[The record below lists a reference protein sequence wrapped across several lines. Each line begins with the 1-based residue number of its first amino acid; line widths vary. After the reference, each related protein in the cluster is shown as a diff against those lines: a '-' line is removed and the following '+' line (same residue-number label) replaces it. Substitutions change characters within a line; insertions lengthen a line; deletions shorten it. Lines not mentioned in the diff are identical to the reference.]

1 MTAPIGTT
9 LITCHINA
17 DFDAFASLIGAAVLY
32 PGSILLFPG
41 TQERAMHLFFHEHA
55 GFMYNFKDVKEIDF
69 KNISRLVL
77 VDCKQRARVP
87 HVKELLDRQDITI
100 DVWDH
105 HPDSPDD
112 VQGHNI
118 HTAAVGATVTLL
130 LEEARRRELPLCC
143 EDASILGLGL
153 YGDTG
158 SFTFSSTTVRD
169 FLAAAVL
176 REYGMDMELV
186 RELTGH
192 ELTSLHVQVLND
204 LLESASTY
212 HLHGIPVTVSEA
224 SLDRYLGDFAPLA
237 HKLMEMERFEVLFAL
252 GGMGDRVQVVAR
264 SRNDLINVGKVCQA
278 LGGGGHAYAAS
289 ASVRDQTLPQ
299 LKDEIFRQLYAQVN
313 SHKRAADYMSAP
325 VVGIEEDHSIHAAQE
340 VMVRFGLKAVPVFK
354 KGTKIC
360 VGILDL
366 QTASR
371 AAGHGLEKLDVS
383 EYMRRSVQTVQ
394 ANASLHELMDII
406 IAGRQRLVPVL
417 EQEHTI
423 GVVTRTDLINVFAE
437 EPGRLS
443 IPLRESGGRERDVH
457 KLMRDRL
464 PRAHLEL
471 LRRIGELGDAM
482 RLPVYIVGGVVRD
495 LLLERPNYDIDLV
508 VEGNGIAFA
517 RELARELRGR
527 AREHKEFLTAVVI
540 YPDRNGLEA
549 RIDVATARLEY
560 YEYPA
565 AMPTVELS
573 SIKMDLFRRDFTIN
587 ALAIRLNRASFG
599 RLVDFFGGQR
609 DMKERLIRVLHTLSF
624 VEDPTRILR
633 AIRFE
638 QRYGFKLT
646 PATER
651 LIKSAVTHKFMDKVS
666 GFRLF
671 RELKLVFDDRNP
683 LACLVRMEEFD
694 LLPAIHPCLRLR
706 PALLALLRSL
716 REVLDWYRLLFFKEQ
731 PQPWHVYLL
740 GLCKTLNYQ
749 ETTGVFDR
757 LGIPQKQKE
766 EGLALRE
773 RIRTTYPLVEAW
785 QIRGGTVSE
794 LYNLLAGISLD
805 GLLFMMARTES
816 EDMRKNLSHFITQ
829 WRYEHVDISGKDL
842 LGMGLSPGPLLGRI
856 MRLVLAAKLDGTAA
870 SPELQRIL
878 AVSLAQQLDEKALP
892 APSKKLAPKRR
903 DL

>member
-1 MTAPIGTT
+1 MNAPPGTT

-17 DFDAFASLIGAAVLY
+17 DFDAFASLIGAAALY
-32 PGSILLFPG
+32 PNSILLFPG
-41 TQERAMHLFFHEHA
+41 TQERAMHRFFHEHA
-55 GFMYNFKDVKEIDF
+55 DAMYNFQDAKEIDF

-77 VDCKQRARVP
+77 VDCRQHARVP
-87 HVKELLDRQDITI
+87 HIDALLNRPDVTI

-112 VQGHNI
+112 VQAHNI

-130 LEEARRRELPLCC
+130 LEEIRRRRLPLCC

-176 REYGMDMELV
+176 REHGMDMELV

-192 ELTSLHVQVLND
+192 ELTRLHVHVLNE

-212 HLHGIPVTVSEA
+212 HLHGVPVAVCEA
-224 SLDRYLGDFAPLA
+224 SLDSYLGDFAPLA
-237 HKLMEMERFEVLFAL
+237 HKMMEMERFEVLFAL
-252 GGMGDRVQVVAR
+252 GRMGDRVQVVAR
-264 SRNDLINVGKVCQA
+264 CRNDLINVGKVCQS

-299 LKDEIFRQLYAQVN
+299 VRDEIFRQLYAQIN
-313 SHKRAADYMSAP
+313 SDKRAADYMSAP
-325 VVGIEEDHSIHAAQE
+325 VVGIEEDHSIREAQE
-340 VMVRFGLKAVPVFK
+340 VMERFGLKAVPVFR

-371 AAGHGLEKLDVS
+371 AVGHGLEELDVS
-383 EYMRRSVQTVQ
+383 EYMRRSVQSVQ
-394 ANASLHELMDII
+394 TDASLHELMNII

-443 IPLRESGGRERDVH
+443 IPLRESGGRERDVQ

-464 PRAHLEL
+464 PQAHLEL

-495 LLLERPNYDIDLV
+495 VLLERPNYDIDLV

-527 AREHKEFLTAVVI
+527 AREHKKFLTAVVI
-540 YPDRNGLEA
+540 YPHRDGLEA

-565 AMPTVELS
+565 AIPTVELS

-609 DMKERLIRVLHTLSF
+609 DIKERLIRVLHTLSF
-624 VEDPTRILR
+624 VEDPTRMLR

-638 QRYGFKLT
+638 QRYGFKLS

-651 LIKSAVTHKFMDKVS
+651 LIKNTVHHKFMDKVS
-666 GFRLF
+666 GARLF
-671 RELKLVFDDRNP
+671 RELKLVFDDKNP
-683 LACLVRMEEFD
+683 VAYLVRMEEFE
-694 LLPAIHPCLRLR
+694 LLSAIHPCLKLR
-706 PALLALLRSL
+706 PAQLTLLHSL
-716 REVLDWYRLLFFKEQ
+716 REVLDWYRLLFFTEQ
-731 PQPWHVYLL
+731 PQPWYVYLL
-740 GLCKTLNYQ
+740 GLCRTLNYQ
-749 ETTGVFDR
+749 ETSDVFDR
-757 LGIPQKQKE
+757 LGIPRKQKE

-773 RIRTTYPLVEAW
+773 RIRTSYPLAEAW
-785 QIRGGTVSE
+785 QVKGGTVSA
-794 LYNLLAGISLD
+794 LYNLLSGIALD
-805 GLLFMMARTES
+805 GVLFMMARTKS

-829 WRYEHVDISGKDL
+829 WRYEKVDINGKEL
-842 LGMGLSPGPLLGRI
+842 LAMGLSPGPLLGRI
-856 MRLVLAAKLDGTAA
+856 MRLVLAAKLDGTAT
-870 SPELQRIL
+870 SPSLQRIL
-878 AVSLAQQLDEKALP
+878 AMSLAQQLDEKEIP

-903 DL
+903 DV